1 MSEVE
6 ASLNSVLEAHP
17 DDWSTR
23 FLLADKMLER
33 GAAEEAAQ
41 LIAASPVAP
50 GNENDLQ
57 RSAEIAG
64 VGAIHFAEA
73 FIAHHPASAYGHQ
86 LLGTLLEYAGDSQRS
101 AQHLE
106 VAATLAGQT
115 VAISDETGVL
125 PPAPTFEESVHEDHT
140 AVPQPPAISDPG
152 APAPPPISDEGVPQP
167 PAISDMPQPDAATE
181 EYYPEEIV
189 LTEND
194 GPPPQAGKKMTAIA
208 VAIAVHIIIALIAML
223 VVILPEQKDEPEI
236 VAAVIGPPVKKQE
249 MQKKNVVK
257 QTKKTSASSAAAAPM
272 AQLMRANAVAKIALP
287 NVTRTS
293 KGPLGLGDADFGSG
307 GFGSGGSG
315 LGSGASFFGG
325 SSTGKRFLFVLDHSG
340 SMKPHQVELRNNELE
355 KALKSLKGVQYQILL
370 FAGGAYYG
378 EKGWSLDRGG
388 NRMNTAKGPGG
399 ASYPFIS
406 VGGAQD
412 YEFDGPDSGMPKAE
426 WIQASSANAK
436 RTMDFI
442 KGERLFFGTDWGL
455 ALDIAHRMDPAPDVI
470 FFMADGTG
478 GNTPGPILAT
488 NKKFGRPVIN
498 TVAMQTTQ
506 GMQQFAEVA
515 RETKGSY
522 TIVDKKGEPIDG
534 FDYLKNPDKYRGRL

>member
-6 ASLNSVLEAHP
+6 NSLLSVLEGNP

-23 FLLADKMLER
+23 FLLAEKMLER
-33 GAAEEAAQ
+33 GAAEEAAD
-41 LIAASPVAP
+41 LISASPVAP
-50 GNENDLQ
+50 GNETDLQ
-57 RSAEIAG
+57 RSAEFAG
-64 VGAIHFAEA
+64 IGAIHFVEA
-73 FIAHHPASAYGHQ
+73 FIAHHPDSAYGHQ
-86 LLGTLLEYAGDSQRS
+86 LLGTLLEHTGDFERS
-101 AQHLE
+101 AQHLAY
-106 VAATLAGQT
+106 AANLSGDM
-115 VAISDETGVL
+115 VELSDEAVPLPPTLSVEETVFEQPAGDDSAVL
-125 PPAPTFEESVHEDHT
+125 PP
-140 AVPQPPAISDPG
+140 PPIIDQADT
-152 APAPPPISDEGVPQP
+152 PPPPPTISEVP
-167 PAISDMPQPDAATE
+167 ILDGAAE
-181 EYYPEEIV
+181 EYGDEEVV
-189 LTEND
+189 LTENAEA
-194 GPPPQAGKKMTAIA
+194 PSQTGKKMTALA
-208 VAIAVHIIIALIAML
+208 VAIAVHVVIALIAML

-236 VAAVIGPPVKKQE
+236 VAAVIGPPVEKQE

-287 NVTRTS
+287 NVTKTS

-340 SMKPHQVELRNNELE
+340 SMKPNQVELRNNELE
-355 KALKSLKGVQYQILL
+355 KALKSLKGVQYQVLL
-370 FAGGAYYG
+370 FAGGAYFG
-378 EKGWSLDRGG
+378 EKGWSLNENRG
-388 NRMNTAKGPGG
+388 NRTNIAKGPGG
-399 ASYPFIS
+399 KSYEFRS
-406 VGGAQD
+406 VRGAGD
-412 YEFDGPDSGMPKAE
+412 YEFEGPDSGMPKAD
-426 WIQASSANAK
+426 WIQSSSANAK

-442 KGERLFFGTDWGL
+442 RSEKLFYGTDWGL
-455 ALDIAHRMDPAPDVI
+455 ALDVAHRLEPAPDVI

-498 TVAMQTTQ
+498 TVAMQTTN

-522 TIVDKKGEPIDG
+522 TIVDKNGEPIDG
-534 FDYLKNPDKYRGRL
+534 YDYLKNPGKYSGRL

>member
-106 VAATLAGQT
+106 AAATLEGQT

-140 AVPQPPAISDPG
+140 AAPQPPAISDPG
-152 APAPPPISDEGVPQP
+152 APAPPPISDGGVPQP

-208 VAIAVHIIIALIAML
+208 VAIAVHVVIALIAML

-378 EKGWSLDRGG
+378 EKGWSMDRGG
-388 NRMNTAKGPGG
+388 NRINTAKGPGG

-442 KGERLFFGTDWGL
+442 KGERLFYGTDWGL

-522 TIVDKKGEPIDG
+522 TIVDKDGEPIDG

>member
-64 VGAIHFAEA
+64 VGAIHFVEA

-86 LLGTLLEYAGDSQRS
+86 LLGTLLEYVGDSQRS

-125 PPAPTFEESVHEDHT
+125 PPAPTFEEPVHEDHT
-140 AVPQPPAISDPG
+140 AAPQPPAISDPG
-152 APAPPPISDEGVPQP
+152 APAPPPISDGGVPQP

-181 EYYPEEIV
+181 EYHPEEIV

-208 VAIAVHIIIALIAML
+208 VAIAVHVVIALIAML

-325 SSTGKRFLFVLDHSG
+325 SSTGKRFLFVLDHSA
-340 SMKPHQVELRNNELE
+340 SMRDNQMQLRNVELE
-355 KALKSLKGVQYQILL
+355 KALSSLKGVEYQILL
-370 FAGGAYYG
+370 FAGGGYYAS
-378 EKGWSLDRGG
+378 KGWSLERAGG
-388 NRMNTAKGPGG
+388 SNVAVGPKGKYTFRSQGG
-399 ASYPFIS
+399 A
-406 VGGAQD
+406 AD
-412 YEFDGPDSGMPKAE
+412 YEFEGPDSDMPKAK
-426 WIQASSANAK
+426 WLTANPSNVKA
-436 RTMDFI
+436 TMNFV
-442 KGERLFFGTDWGL
+442 KAERKFGGTDWGL
-455 ALDIAHRMDPAPDVI
+455 ALDIAHRMEPAPDVI

-478 GNTPGPILAT
+478 GNAPGPILAT

-498 TVAMQTTQ
+498 TVAMQTTK
-506 GMQQFAEVA
+506 GMQEFAEVA

>member
-6 ASLNSVLEAHP
+6 ASLNSFLEAHP

-50 GNENDLQ
+50 GDENDLQ
-57 RSAEIAG
+57 RTAEIAG
-64 VGAIHFAEA
+64 VGAIHFVEA
-73 FIAHHPASAYGHQ
+73 FVAHHPASAYGHQ
-86 LLGTLLEYAGDSQRS
+86 LLGTLLEYAGDPQRS

-106 VAATLAGQT
+106 VAATLVDQT
-115 VAISDETGVL
+115 VEIPDETGVL
-125 PPAPTFEESVHEDHT
+125 PPAPTLEEPVYEDHT

-152 APAPPPISDEGVPQP
+152 APAPPPISDGGVPQP
-167 PAISDMPQPDAATE
+167 PAISDMPQPDAAAE
-181 EYYPEEIV
+181 EYYTEEIV

-208 VAIAVHIIIALIAML
+208 VAIAVHVIIALIAML

-340 SMKPHQVELRNNELE
+340 SMKPNQVELRNNELE

-378 EKGWSLDRGG
+378 HKGWSMDRGG
-388 NRMNTAKGPGG
+388 NRTNTAKGPGG
-399 ASYPFIS
+399 ASYPFKS

-442 KGERLFFGTDWGL
+442 KGERLFYGTDWGL

-522 TIVDKKGEPIDG
+522 TIVDKAGEPIDG

>member
-6 ASLNSVLEAHP
+6 NSLFSVLEGHP

-23 FLLADKMLER
+23 FLLAEKMLER

-41 LIAASPVAP
+41 LISSSPVAP
-50 GNENDLQ
+50 GNEIDLQ
-57 RSAEIAG
+57 RSAEFAG
-64 VGAIHFAEA
+64 IGAIHFVEA
-73 FIAHHPASAYGHQ
+73 FVAHHPDSAYGHQ
-86 LLGTLLEYAGDSQRS
+86 LLGTLLEHTGDSERS
-101 AQHLE
+101 AQHLAY
-106 VAATLAGQT
+106 AANLSGDT
-115 VAISDETGVL
+115 VELSDDPAVL
-125 PPAPTFEESVHEDHT
+125 PP
-140 AVPQPPAISDPG
+140 PPIIDQAD
-152 APAPPPISDEGVPQP
+152 APPPPPTISEVP
-167 PAISDMPQPDAATE
+167 IPDVAAE
-181 EYYPEEIV
+181 EYGDEEVV
-189 LTEND
+189 LTENAEA
-194 GPPPQAGKKMTAIA
+194 PSQTGKKMTAIA
-208 VAIAVHIIIALIAML
+208 VAIAVHVVIALIAML

-236 VAAVIGPPVKKQE
+236 VAAVIGPPVEKQE

-287 NVTRTS
+287 NVTKTS

-340 SMKPHQVELRNNELE
+340 SMRPHQVELRNNELE
-355 KALKSLKGVQYQILL
+355 KALKSLKGVQYQVLL

-378 EKGWSLDRGG
+378 EKGWSLNENRG
-388 NRMNTAKGPGG
+388 NRTNIAKGPGG
-399 ASYPFIS
+399 KSYEFRS
-406 VGGAQD
+406 VRGAGD
-412 YEFDGPDSGMPKAE
+412 YEFEGPDSGMPKAD
-426 WIQASSANAK
+426 WIQSSSANAK
-436 RTMDFI
+436 KTMDFI
-442 KGERLFFGTDWGL
+442 RSEKLFYGTDWGL
-455 ALDIAHRMDPAPDVI
+455 ALDVAHRLEPAPDVI

-498 TVAMQTTQ
+498 TVAMQTTN

-522 TIVDKKGEPIDG
+522 TIVDKNGEPIDG
-534 FDYLKNPDKYRGRL
+534 YDYLKNPGKYSGRL